1 MKASDI
7 MTPDVVAV
15 PPDIPVASLA
25 AILIEHRISAVP
37 VIDRGRLVGI
47 VTENDLLRRIELGT
61 QRTRP
66 RWLHFLTSDDT
77 LLAEY
82 LKSRGQTAGDVMTS
96 DVVTVDEDTPIAD
109 IADLLESRHIK
120 RVPVLNADKIVGIIS
135 RANLIQALATYAS
148 APNPSTAADDSTI
161 REQLCHEMRSVG
173 WGPEP
178 VTNNMT
184 VHDGIVHL
192 WGFMTGDDERR
203 AVLVAVRR
211 VPGVK
216 AVKDHRVDLLSP
228 APISEQ
234 PGVSAEKI

>member
-1 MKASDI
+1 
-7 MTPDVVAV
+7 
-15 PPDIPVASLA
+15 
-25 AILIEHRISAVP
+25 
-37 VIDRGRLVGI
+37 
-47 VTENDLLRRIELGT
+47 
-61 QRTRP
+61 
-66 RWLHFLTSDDT
+66 
-77 LLAEY
+77 
-82 LKSRGQTAGDVMTS
+82 
-96 DVVTVDEDTPIAD
+96 
-109 IADLLESRHIK
+109 
-120 RVPVLNADKIVGIIS
+120 
-135 RANLIQALATYAS
+135 
-148 APNPSTAADDSTI
+148 
-161 REQLCHEMRSVG
+161 MRSVG

>member
-1 MKASDI
+1 MQASDI
-7 MTPDVVAV
+7 MTREVVAV
-15 PPDIPVASLA
+15 PPDISVAQLA
-25 AILIEHRISAVP
+25 AILIERRISAVP

-96 DVVTVDEDTPIAD
+96 EVVTVGQDTPIAD
-109 IADLLESRHIK
+109 IADILESRHIK
-120 RVPVLNADKIVGIIS
+120 RVPVLDGEKVVGIIS
-135 RANLIQALATYAS
+135 RANLIQALASYAP
-148 APNPSTAADDSTI
+148 APNRSAAADDRAI
-161 REQLCHEMRSVG
+161 HDLLCREMRSVG

-178 VTNNMT
+178 VTNNIT
-184 VHDGIVHL
+184 VSDGTVHL
-192 WGFMTGDDERR
+192 WGFVTGDDERR

-211 VPGVK
+211 VAGVK
-216 AVKDHRVDLLSP
+216 AIKDHRLDLL
-228 APISEQ
+228 APR
-234 PGVSAEKI
+234 PPFGAAGG